1 MTQTYGSKNL
11 KQVGTILQR
20 GILILLL
27 FCFPCWA
34 LFINTERILLL
45 IRQDPEVSRLTQ
57 LYVMIFIPALPAAFL
72 YQLLTRYLLSQEI
85 IMPQVVT
92 GIAAN
97 VLNAAMNAFLLYAL
111 KLGMVGSAWA
121 NMVSQYTQAILL
133 VLYVWWRK
141 IHVKTWGGWSRECL
155 VDWGSFI
162 WLAVPGMVMM
172 CIEWWTFEI
181 GSFLA
186 GLISV
191 VELGAQSV
199 IYELACVAYMVPL
212 GISVAASVRVGNALG
227 AGNVEQAKTSCITA
241 LLCTGVFAVLVSALL
256 GSLRNVVGY
265 IFTND
270 TEIVTLVSRVMLIFA
285 PFHLLDATA
294 ATCGGVLRGT
304 GRQKLGA
311 IANAV
316 GYYTLGFP
324 IGISLMF
331 AAKMGVLGL
340 WVGMIICISV
350 QALSF
355 LAFVIRM
362 DWRKAA
368 EEAQVRAGTKE
379 QMEDVNSNGT
389 AAIKTSAVGYTSLDP
404 DTGDT
409 TVLPESMVMG
419 ERQPGQ
425 ELSPQ
430 EEPAVLPVLAPVPWR
445 AVMLRRGLAA
455 AAAVAVL
462 LVGILVRLLT
472 GNGYPKMCRMSLLR
486 PMHLK
491 NESGLFTF
499 RPAGA
504 KGPACLGP
512 WDGSER
518 DTAPPVPAELSPAP
532 EPTAGAG
539 AASSAARGSWG
550 QAGQGTMKPESF
562 PEENGIGEGRAA
574 GQGALTAERCQ
585 RKRRWIP
592 EHFWEDARQLLVLAG
607 PLILIQLLIFL
618 IHLVSSIFCGHL
630 GKVELAS
637 VTLAIAVINVTAIS
651 VGYGL
656 TSACDTLISQT
667 YGSKNLLRVGVIL
680 QRATIIILLCCFPCC
695 AVLLNVEPLML
706 LMHQDPDVSR
716 LTQHYVDAFLPALPA
731 VFVYN
736 LEARYLQN
744 QMIMWPLVLSGVI
757 GNLINVAANYLLLFQ
772 FHLGVMGS
780 GWANTIAQYSQAIFL
795 FLYIICRKLHVNT
808 WGGWSSEC
816 LLEWDSFTSLAIPS
830 MLMMCIEWWTYE
842 IGSFL
847 IGLLSVVELSVQ
859 SIIYEVSVVAFMI
872 PLGLGTA
879 ASVQV
884 GNALGAGSAD
894 MAKRCSH
901 TSLICTGVFS
911 VIVGSILASSRNVL
925 GYIFTPDKEIVG
937 LVAWIIPVHAVFHM
951 FEAMACTSSGVLRG
965 IGKQKFGAILNAV
978 AYYGV
983 GLPLAAVLLFV
994 ARIGVMGLW
1003 VGLLVAVFILCSSF
1017 LAFISRVDWDKAA
1030 KKAQRRAGVTPQRL
1044 PSLCP
1049 EGSYKDL
1056 DMAAAPQPHTFLPA
1070 RAVLGSVAG
1079 LEPQGDIVLTRITRT
1094 EGPTYQL
1101 ELREAAS
1108 SPATPVITNQLL
1120 LRRALA
1126 LVVAITTLALGIAVK
1141 MIVSTA

>member
-1 MTQTYGSKNL
+1 MAAARCLRSARRLLPAGARHECLELARLAGPVFFAQLLGFLISVVSSIFCGHLGKAELDAVTLAVSVINVTGISIGAGLASACDTLMTQTYGSKNL

-34 LFINTERILLL
+34 LFINTESILLL

-97 VLNAAMNAFLLYAL
+97 ILNAAMNAFLLYAL

-133 VLYVWWRK
+133 VLYMWWRK

-241 LLCTGVFAVLVSALL
+241 LLCTGVFAVVVAALL

-270 TEIVTLVSRVMLIFA
+270 TEIVTLVSRVMLIFG

-311 IANAV
+311 MANAV

-331 AAKMGVLGL
+331 AARMGVLGL

-368 EEAQVRAGTKE
+368 EEAQVRAGMKE
-379 QMEDVNSNGT
+379 QVEDVNSNGT
-389 AAIKTSAVGYTSLDP
+389 AAVKTSAVGYTSLDT

-409 TVLPESMVMG
+409 TVLPESMVMA
-419 ERQPGQ
+419 ERQPGH

-430 EEPAVLPVLAPVPWR
+430 EEPAVVPALPPVPWR

-455 AAAVAVL
+455 AAAIAVL

-472 GNGYPKMCRMSLLR
+472 GNG
-486 PMHLK
+486 
-491 NESGLFTF
+491 
-499 RPAGA
+499 
-504 KGPACLGP
+504 
-512 WDGSER
+512 
-518 DTAPPVPAELSPAP
+518 
-532 EPTAGAG
+532 
-539 AASSAARGSWG
+539 
-550 QAGQGTMKPESF
+550 
-562 PEENGIGEGRAA
+562 
-574 GQGALTAERCQ
+574 
-585 RKRRWIP
+585 
-592 EHFWEDARQLLVLAG
+592 
-607 PLILIQLLIFL
+607 
-618 IHLVSSIFCGHL
+618 
-630 GKVELAS
+630 
-637 VTLAIAVINVTAIS
+637 
-651 VGYGL
+651 
-656 TSACDTLISQT
+656 
-667 YGSKNLLRVGVIL
+667 
-680 QRATIIILLCCFPCC
+680 
-695 AVLLNVEPLML
+695 
-706 LMHQDPDVSR
+706 
-716 LTQHYVDAFLPALPA
+716 
-731 VFVYN
+731 
-736 LEARYLQN
+736 
-744 QMIMWPLVLSGVI
+744 
-757 GNLINVAANYLLLFQ
+757 
-772 FHLGVMGS
+772 
-780 GWANTIAQYSQAIFL
+780 
-795 FLYIICRKLHVNT
+795 
-808 WGGWSSEC
+808 
-816 LLEWDSFTSLAIPS
+816 
-830 MLMMCIEWWTYE
+830 
-842 IGSFL
+842 
-847 IGLLSVVELSVQ
+847 
-859 SIIYEVSVVAFMI
+859 
-872 PLGLGTA
+872 
-879 ASVQV
+879 
-884 GNALGAGSAD
+884 
-894 MAKRCSH
+894 
-901 TSLICTGVFS
+901 
-911 VIVGSILASSRNVL
+911 
-925 GYIFTPDKEIVG
+925 
-937 LVAWIIPVHAVFHM
+937 
-951 FEAMACTSSGVLRG
+951 
-965 IGKQKFGAILNAV
+965 
-978 AYYGV
+978 
-983 GLPLAAVLLFV
+983 
-994 ARIGVMGLW
+994 
-1003 VGLLVAVFILCSSF
+1003 
-1017 LAFISRVDWDKAA
+1017 
-1030 KKAQRRAGVTPQRL
+1030 
-1044 PSLCP
+1044 
-1049 EGSYKDL
+1049 
-1056 DMAAAPQPHTFLPA
+1056 
-1070 RAVLGSVAG
+1070 
-1079 LEPQGDIVLTRITRT
+1079 
-1094 EGPTYQL
+1094 
-1101 ELREAAS
+1101 
-1108 SPATPVITNQLL
+1108 
-1120 LRRALA
+1120 
-1126 LVVAITTLALGIAVK
+1126 
-1141 MIVSTA
+1141 

>member
-85 IMPQVVT
+85 ILPQVVT

-97 VLNAAMNAFLLYAL
+97 ILNAAMNAFLLYAL

-133 VLYVWWRK
+133 VLYMWWRK

-241 LLCTGVFAVLVSALL
+241 LLCTGVFAVVVAALL

-270 TEIVTLVSRVMLIFA
+270 TEIVTLVSRVMLIFG

-311 IANAV
+311 MANAV

-331 AAKMGVLGL
+331 AARMGVLGL

-368 EEAQVRAGTKE
+368 EEAQVRAGMKE
-379 QMEDVNSNGT
+379 QVEDVNSNGT
-389 AAIKTSAVGYTSLDP
+389 AAIKTSAVGYTSLDT

-425 ELSPQ
+425 ELSTQ
-430 EEPAVLPVLAPVPWR
+430 EEPAVVPALPPVPWR

-455 AAAVAVL
+455 AAAIAVL
-462 LVGILVRLLT
+462 LVGVLVRLLT
-472 GNGYPKMCRMSLLR
+472 GNG
-486 PMHLK
+486 
-491 NESGLFTF
+491 
-499 RPAGA
+499 
-504 KGPACLGP
+504 
-512 WDGSER
+512 
-518 DTAPPVPAELSPAP
+518 
-532 EPTAGAG
+532 
-539 AASSAARGSWG
+539 
-550 QAGQGTMKPESF
+550 
-562 PEENGIGEGRAA
+562 
-574 GQGALTAERCQ
+574 
-585 RKRRWIP
+585 
-592 EHFWEDARQLLVLAG
+592 
-607 PLILIQLLIFL
+607 
-618 IHLVSSIFCGHL
+618 
-630 GKVELAS
+630 
-637 VTLAIAVINVTAIS
+637 
-651 VGYGL
+651 
-656 TSACDTLISQT
+656 
-667 YGSKNLLRVGVIL
+667 
-680 QRATIIILLCCFPCC
+680 
-695 AVLLNVEPLML
+695 
-706 LMHQDPDVSR
+706 
-716 LTQHYVDAFLPALPA
+716 
-731 VFVYN
+731 
-736 LEARYLQN
+736 
-744 QMIMWPLVLSGVI
+744 
-757 GNLINVAANYLLLFQ
+757 
-772 FHLGVMGS
+772 
-780 GWANTIAQYSQAIFL
+780 
-795 FLYIICRKLHVNT
+795 
-808 WGGWSSEC
+808 
-816 LLEWDSFTSLAIPS
+816 
-830 MLMMCIEWWTYE
+830 
-842 IGSFL
+842 
-847 IGLLSVVELSVQ
+847 
-859 SIIYEVSVVAFMI
+859 
-872 PLGLGTA
+872 
-879 ASVQV
+879 
-884 GNALGAGSAD
+884 
-894 MAKRCSH
+894 
-901 TSLICTGVFS
+901 
-911 VIVGSILASSRNVL
+911 
-925 GYIFTPDKEIVG
+925 
-937 LVAWIIPVHAVFHM
+937 
-951 FEAMACTSSGVLRG
+951 
-965 IGKQKFGAILNAV
+965 
-978 AYYGV
+978 
-983 GLPLAAVLLFV
+983 
-994 ARIGVMGLW
+994 
-1003 VGLLVAVFILCSSF
+1003 
-1017 LAFISRVDWDKAA
+1017 
-1030 KKAQRRAGVTPQRL
+1030 
-1044 PSLCP
+1044 
-1049 EGSYKDL
+1049 
-1056 DMAAAPQPHTFLPA
+1056 
-1070 RAVLGSVAG
+1070 
-1079 LEPQGDIVLTRITRT
+1079 
-1094 EGPTYQL
+1094 
-1101 ELREAAS
+1101 
-1108 SPATPVITNQLL
+1108 
-1120 LRRALA
+1120 
-1126 LVVAITTLALGIAVK
+1126 
-1141 MIVSTA
+1141 